1 MISTHGG
8 RIARVQPDQSSR
20 DDAVA
25 YARDSLWRSPYRPPP
40 HDARASCLIATQ
52 HLRRRPAVASAVAV
66 AGRNPRPE
74 GCPFVVAVPSWFAL
88 PGMTRAVPR
97 RRRARR
103 DHRGAVSSDSR
114 IVPAAAREGTV
125 GLTSSPR
132 ASDSRPGD
140 SFYQQRQRLRW
151 RARRRARTRRATAAP
166 HRATIAL
173 RTELR
178 ASDRPRRSPP
188 PEQALRF
195 PRTGREEDKR
205 AEQLAH
211 AGRRLY
217 RGFRVFCIVR
227 VNRRCSTTPARARA
241 LPAAT
246 RASSLLA

>member
-1 MISTHGG
+1 MRRRSVPD
-8 RIARVQPDQSSR
+8 RFPARLSALFCHHRGLRAARWKR
-20 DDAVA
+20 DWRWVGHRVVVPASERDPPKTRRRRH
-25 YARDSLWRSPYRPPP
+25 ARRD
-40 HDARASCLIATQ
+40 
-52 HLRRRPAVASAVAV
+52 RRRP
-66 AGRNPRPE
+66 
-74 GCPFVVAVPSWFAL
+74 
-88 PGMTRAVPR
+88 
-97 RRRARR
+97 
-103 DHRGAVSSDSR
+103 VSSDSH
-114 IVPAAAREGTV
+114 IFSAAARGGTV
-125 GLTSSPR
+125 GLPSSPR